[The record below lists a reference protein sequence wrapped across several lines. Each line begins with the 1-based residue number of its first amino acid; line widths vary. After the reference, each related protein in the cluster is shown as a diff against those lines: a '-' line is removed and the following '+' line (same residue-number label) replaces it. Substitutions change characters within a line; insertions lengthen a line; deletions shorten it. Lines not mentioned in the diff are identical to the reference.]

1 MSLTRPVVPGA
12 HVAAN
17 SRAGAPA
24 RHQARL
30 HNEIQHTA
38 IKIILKRTVTMT
50 RLYILRLLTLCWAI
64 AGMATTDTPTGT
76 LVQEVAFV
84 LMGQR
89 IDRTRLGD
97 TAEAAFEFIDL
108 LAA

>member
-1 MSLTRPVVPGA
+1 
-12 HVAAN
+12 
-17 SRAGAPA
+17 
-24 RHQARL
+24 
-30 HNEIQHTA
+30 
-38 IKIILKRTVTMT
+38 MT

-64 AGMATTDTPTGT
+64 AGMVTTDTPTGT

>member
-1 MSLTRPVVPGA
+1 
-12 HVAAN
+12 
-17 SRAGAPA
+17 
-24 RHQARL
+24 
-30 HNEIQHTA
+30 
-38 IKIILKRTVTMT
+38 MT

-64 AGMATTDTPTGT
+64 AGLATTDN
-76 LVQEVAFV
+76 LSANMLQEVAFV

-97 TAEAAFEFIDL
+97 TAEAAFEFLDL

>member
-1 MSLTRPVVPGA
+1 
-12 HVAAN
+12 
-17 SRAGAPA
+17 
-24 RHQARL
+24 
-30 HNEIQHTA
+30 
-38 IKIILKRTVTMT
+38 MT

-76 LVQEVAFV
+76 LVQE
-84 LMGQR
+84 
-89 IDRTRLGD
+89 DRTRLGD

>member
-1 MSLTRPVVPGA
+1 
-12 HVAAN
+12 
-17 SRAGAPA
+17 
-24 RHQARL
+24 
-30 HNEIQHTA
+30 
-38 IKIILKRTVTMT
+38 MT

-64 AGMATTDTPTGT
+64 AGLATTDN
-76 LVQEVAFV
+76 LSANLLQEVAFV

-97 TAEAAFEFIDL
+97 TAEAAVEFLDL